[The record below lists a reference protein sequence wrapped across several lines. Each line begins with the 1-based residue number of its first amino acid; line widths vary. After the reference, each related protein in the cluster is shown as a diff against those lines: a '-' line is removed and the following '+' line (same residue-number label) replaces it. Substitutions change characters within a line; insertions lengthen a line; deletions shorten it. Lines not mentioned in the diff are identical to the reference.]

1 MGYRLSKIYT
11 KTGDKGETG
20 MADGSRVAKDE
31 PKVAAIGDVDE
42 LNSQIGLL
50 ITEVANENT
59 RDMLNRIQHILF
71 DLGAELSLPDYPA
84 VTSWQI
90 NLLEDFLDQLNESLK
105 PLGEFILP
113 GGCRSASLAH
123 IARSVCRRAER
134 SLVSLNRQQAVRDE
148 SLAFINR
155 LSDLLFV
162 IARQCCK
169 EQGVDEVYW
178 QKART
183 QQDKEK

>member
-20 MADGSRVAKDE
+20 MADGSRVAKDHLQ
-31 PKVAAIGDVDE
+31 VAAIGDVDE

-50 ITEVANENT
+50 VVESENAEMKD
-59 RDMLNRIQHILF
+59 RLNRIQHILF
-71 DLGAELSLPDYPA
+71 DLGAEITMPA
-84 VTSWQI
+84 YAAIEDSHVTF
-90 NLLEDFLDQLNESLK
+90 LEKYLDQLNGKLK
-105 PLGEFILP
+105 PLDEFILP
-113 GGCRSASLAH
+113 GGSRAAAQAH
-123 IARSVCRRAER
+123 VARSVCRRVER
-134 SLVSLNRQQAVRDE
+134 SLVSFNRERSLNKAAM
-148 SLAFINR
+148 AFINR

-169 EQGVDEVYW
+169 DDNVEEVYW

-183 QQDKEK
+183 QT